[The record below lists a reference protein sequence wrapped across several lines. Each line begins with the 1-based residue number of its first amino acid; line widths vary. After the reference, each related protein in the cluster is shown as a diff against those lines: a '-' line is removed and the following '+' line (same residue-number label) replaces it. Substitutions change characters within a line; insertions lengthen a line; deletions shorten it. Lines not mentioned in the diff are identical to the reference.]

1 MDDFSTVLIALTASA
16 ITALATVFVQIIINR
31 QKRNDFLK
39 EKSWDRLQAL
49 VESLSTLSIYIDN
62 VMDPSNRFHSQKNDI
77 DFALIMSHF
86 EVMKQS
92 QSYVYMTGSAA
103 LIKAF
108 NHLYVTFQFIEKYHD
123 KDGWELNVRMKYEQL
138 PPQSVLLI
146 KRISKFMR
154 S

>member
-1 MDDFSTVLIALTASA
+1 MDL
-16 ITALATVFVQIIINR
+16 
-31 QKRNDFLK
+31 
-39 EKSWDRLQAL
+39 
-49 VESLSTLSIYIDN
+49 
-62 VMDPSNRFHSQKNDI
+62 SNRFHSQKNDI
-77 DFALIMSHF
+77 DFVLIMSHF

-103 LIKAF
+103 LINAF

-123 KDGWELNVRMKYEQL
+123 KDGWELNVRMRDEQL
-138 PPQSVLLI
+138 PFQSIILI